1 MGLYSFTLA
10 GGGYI
15 LIGAWESL
23 RPISAADPS
32 SKSETLRT
40 ANSNPDAGSSCTSPL
55 TYAAVCLFSF
65 LFMADS
71 LISLFSAVD
80 SNDGIGSALQLQ
92 ILPIAALFFLYSILG
107 LATDFSITK
116 IRFPSKLLNLIALF
130 GFVEEFLLYYLQ
142 KKDKTGIENRYFD
155 LLLVPIAICI
165 FSTLLELKQSGS
177 ESESSC
183 YPRLGRGFGLILHGT
198 WFVQMGISFY
208 SNLIV
213 QGCHLRAK
221 SRGNYTIACKGHPE
235 YHRANGIATLQFNC
249 HLALIVVLAS
259 ALYSSIMKKMGYYS
273 GDLERRTYKPL
284 GVAEMVQMES
294 GGGTF
299 TLESDDDEIREEENG
314 NKELRVGANGYG
326 SHD

>member
-32 SKSETLRT
+32 SKLETL
-40 ANSNPDAGSSCTSPL
+40 NAGSSCTSPL

-92 ILPIAALFFLYSILG
+92 MLPIAALFFLYSILG
-107 LATDFSITK
+107 LATEFSITK

-165 FSTLLELKQSGS
+165 FSTLLELKPSGS

-259 ALYSSIMKKMGYYS
+259 ALYSSIVKKMGGYR
-273 GDLERRTYKPL
+273 GGAT
-284 GVAEMVQMES
+284 AEMVQMES

-299 TLESDDDEIREEENG
+299 TLESDDDEIREEENE
-314 NKELRVGANGYG
+314 NKELRVGTNGYG